1 MYINNTQDIEPP
13 SPTFK
18 SKMAQMVHTAQF
30 EPYRMGTHQHVQYTT
45 NYKPNIS
52 TVYDM
57 WNC

>member
-30 EPYRMGTHQHVQYTT
+30 EPYRMGTHQHVY
-45 NYKPNIS
+45 YKLQTKYFNS
-52 TVYDM
+52 V
-57 WNC
+57 